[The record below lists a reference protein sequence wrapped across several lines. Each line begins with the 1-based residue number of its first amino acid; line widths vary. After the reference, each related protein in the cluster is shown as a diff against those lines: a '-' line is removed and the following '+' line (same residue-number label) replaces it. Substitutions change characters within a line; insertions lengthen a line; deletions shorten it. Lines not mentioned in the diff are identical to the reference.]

1 MASSSHPL
9 EEEEEEEIDS
19 DDEFYKDGYRTLT
32 KKEEMEY
39 FRAVKESEGFD
50 VPDFGN
56 VYAFGLILEIP
67 LHDKGFS
74 RILEE
79 VWISTNEA
87 IKYYNNE
94 NGTNFEVVD
103 IVKVNHAG
111 TCGTR
116 FYITFNVTSH
126 LM

>member
-1 MASSSHPL
+1 M
-9 EEEEEEEIDS
+9 
-19 DDEFYKDGYRTLT
+19 TLP
-32 KKEEMEY
+32 Y
-39 FRAVKESEGFD
+39 DVQGFD

-94 NGTNFEVVD
+94 NV
-103 IVKVNHAG
+103 IVL
-111 TCGTR
+111 T
-116 FYITFNVTSH
+116 I
-126 LM
+126 